1 MTAGGPIDYIYL
13 CALPA
18 SMNVT
23 LFYSGKGGVG
33 KSTLA
38 ANTAYVLST
47 RYQTLAMDFSG
58 ADRTLSALLSPG
70 CPNED
75 GIYDVLFAFPEVRG
89 RMKLTV
95 CGGELPGLQVAPPG
109 NMEAPVLKLDFY
121 VVAQRIDLLMN
132 ALTRRYP
139 FIVADYPG
147 KQIQFDPVL
156 QALMRHVDH
165 LILVTQ
171 PTQSSLNELKYAF
184 DFVLRHYKPPPVISI
199 ATNMWTGERTYE
211 EGLRTPGGFHIRV
224 KADPVVFSLGR
235 VPKLQY
241 KCAECKEFRRAVE
254 QIADG
259 IVQARLT
266 RRHQVATFFP

>member
-1 MTAGGPIDYIYL
+1 MHVA
-13 CALPA
+13 
-18 SMNVT
+18 

-38 ANTAYVLST
+38 ANVAYVLST
-47 RYQTLAMDFSG
+47 RYQTLAMDWSG
-58 ADRTLSALLSPG
+58 ADRTLSALLAPG
-70 CPNED
+70 CPNKD
-75 GIYDVLFAFPEVRG
+75 GIYDVLFAPPEAG
-89 RMKLTV
+89 GKTKLTV

-121 VVAQRIDLLMN
+121 AAAQRVDLLMN

-139 FIVADYPG
+139 FIVADYPSR
-147 KQIQFDPVL
+147 QIQFDPVL

-171 PTQSSLNELKYAF
+171 PTQTSLNELKYTY
-184 DFVLRHYKPPPVISI
+184 DFVLRHYRPPPVISI
-199 ATNMWTGERTYE
+199 VTNMWTGEKTYE
-211 EGLRTPGGFHIRV
+211 EGLKTPGGFHIKV
-224 KADPVVFSLGR
+224 KADPTVYALGR

-241 KCAECKEFRRAVE
+241 KCAECKDFRRAVE

-259 IVQARLT
+259 IVQAKLA
-266 RRHQVATFFP
+266 RRHQVAAFSPS